1 MTNSEMDGTAAST
14 SLVQLAYQRIRGEIL
29 GGALKPEEKLK
40 INELRA
46 RYGTGASPLREA
58 LSQLTA
64 DGLVTR
70 VDKRGFR
77 VARADIGDL
86 DELVQARCWIEGEAL
101 RESIRL
107 GTSEWEHG
115 VVIAIY
121 ELARAPRS
129 LGSGDEFRPNPE
141 WERLHKRFH
150 MALVAGCGNRIVIV
164 LCDQFYDRAVRYRS
178 LSIARSFARRDV
190 VTEHRELADAVLDR
204 NADKAVPLIYAHY
217 QRTVTLLTDDANAS
231 RSR

>member
-1 MTNSEMDGTAAST
+1 MANSELEGTATT
-14 SLVQLAYQRIRGEIL
+14 SLAQFAYQRIRGDIL
-29 GGALKPEEKLK
+29 GGTLKPEEKLK
-40 INELRA
+40 ISELRA

-77 VARADIGDL
+77 VARADVGGL

-101 RESIRL
+101 RESIHR

-115 VVIAIY
+115 IVIAIY

-129 LGSGDEFRPNPE
+129 IGSGNEFRANPE

-150 MALVAGCGNRIVIV
+150 MALISGCGNRIVID

-190 VTEHRELADAVLDR
+190 VTEHRALADAVLER

-217 QRTVTLLTDDANAS
+217 QRTASLLTDAAEKTK
-231 RSR
+231 